1 MVSREVNPRRLGLR
15 PRFII
20 ATALLVVTAVTAS
33 LWTLGALSRLS
44 TAAGETLRLNDEAT
58 RATAQV
64 SSALERED
72 DALLLVLTG
81 DTAARA
87 SLATARMMVDEKFTI
102 LDAVLNE
109 PTEQELVDGLRE
121 QIDTY
126 RRASD
131 LIALETPGSL
141 IRYHR
146 EVNPS
151 LRLAVSYTARLRDR
165 HFESTQRMATT
176 AHDEVTRARGVVLA
190 ISLTALV
197 VSVLLALHLARL
209 VIVPLSEMTRRARA
223 IAHES
228 FEERLVVQ
236 SRDELGDLAAAFNEM
251 AEHLSEFRRINL
263 GEVLRAKAALESTLQ
278 ALPDAV
284 VLLDGEWHV
293 LSMNLRAREVLGVRP
308 TDRIEATEAAT
319 LSVGGVSLSSLVHVS
334 DRSSVEPMD
343 LASALRV
350 DLGGA
355 PRRLLARSLPVP
367 DLDDSRSGVIL
378 VLYDVTELAR
388 LDEMRAE
395 LIAVASHEL
404 RTPLTTLRMSLLM
417 LTETGATLPP
427 RERELVATCLAGV
440 GQLGD
445 TIDEFLDLTRIEA
458 GRLRLNLEPIDLEVF
473 LDDIGE
479 RWRPQ
484 ALAHSV
490 EFSVEASSALVEAD
504 SARLRV
510 VLDNLLSNAMK
521 YTPSG
526 GRVWVSGGIT
536 EVNGSV
542 HARITVT
549 DDGPGIP
556 DEYHARVFEKFFRV
570 EHHVPDADEGT
581 RGVGIG
587 LYLCQQIV
595 VRHGGHIWCETCA
608 GGRGTRVALELP
620 LNAEQI
626 PHQPERAKSSA
637 VTVA

>member
-1 MVSREVNPRRLGLR
+1 MASREMNPRRLGLR
-15 PRFII
+15 PRFMI

-58 RATAQV
+58 RATAQF

-87 SLATARMMVDEKFTI
+87 SLATARRMVDERFAN

-109 PTEQELVDGLRE
+109 PTEQELVDALRR

-131 LIALETPGSL
+131 VIAQETPGSL
-141 IRYHR
+141 VRYHR

-151 LRLAVSYTARLRDR
+151 LRLAVGIAARLRDR
-165 HFESTQRMATT
+165 HFESTQRMATN
-176 AHDEVTRARGVVLA
+176 AHDEVSRARGVVLG

-223 IAHES
+223 IARES
-228 FEERLVVQ
+228 FEERLVVK

-284 VLLDGEWHV
+284 VLLDGERHV
-293 LSMNLRAREVLGVRP
+293 LSMNRRAREVLDIRP
-308 TDRIEATEAAT
+308 TERVEATEAAA
-319 LSVGGVSLSSLVHVS
+319 LSVGGVALSSLVDPS
-334 DRSSVEPMD
+334 ARSSVETMD

-350 DLGGA
+350 DVGGA
-355 PRRLLARSLPVP
+355 SRRLLARSLRVP
-367 DLDDSRSGVIL
+367 DLDETRTGVIL

-388 LDEMRAE
+388 LDEMRGE

-417 LTETGATLPP
+417 LTEGGATLPI

-458 GRLRLNLEPIDLEVF
+458 GRLRLNVEPIDLESF
-473 LDDIGE
+473 LDGIRE
-479 RWRPQ
+479 RWRDQ
-484 ALAHSV
+484 ALGHGVELSV
-490 EFSVEASSALVEAD
+490 DASSALVEGD

-510 VLDNLLSNAMK
+510 VLDNLLSNAIK

-526 GRVWVSGGIT
+526 GHVWLSGGLT
-536 EVNGSV
+536 DTNGSGR

-549 DDGPGIP
+549 DSGPGIP
-556 DEYHARVFEKFFRV
+556 DEYRARVFEKFFRV
-570 EHHVPDADEGT
+570 EHHVSEADEGT

-595 VRHGGHIWCETCA
+595 VLHGGRIWCEA
-608 GGRGTRVALELP
+608 GDDGRGTRVGLDLP
-620 LNAEQI
+620 LSRDA
-626 PHQPERAKSSA
+626 AA
-637 VTVA
+637 

>member
-1 MVSREVNPRRLGLR
+1 MASREVTPRRLGLR
-15 PRFII
+15 PRFMI
-20 ATALLVVTAVTAS
+20 ATALLVITAVTAS

-58 RATAQV
+58 RATALV

-81 DTAARA
+81 DTAARG
-87 SLATARMMVDEKFTI
+87 SLAAARTMVDEKFTS
-102 LDAVLNE
+102 LDTVLNE
-109 PTEQELVDGLRE
+109 PTEQELVDALRR
-121 QIDTY
+121 QIDAY

-131 LIALETPGSL
+131 LISQETPGSL

-165 HFESTQRMATT
+165 HFESTQSMAAK
-176 AHDEVTRARGVVLA
+176 AHEEVARARGVVLG
-190 ISLTALV
+190 ISLAALI

-209 VIVPLSEMTRRARA
+209 VIVPLSEMTRSARA
-223 IAHES
+223 IAREN
-228 FEERLVVQ
+228 FEERLIVK

-284 VLLDGEWHV
+284 VLLDGKRHV
-293 LSMNLRAREVLGVRP
+293 LSMNRRAREVLGLGAADQV
-308 TDRIEATEAAT
+308 EATEAAT
-319 LSVGGVSLSSLVHVS
+319 LTVGGVTLSSLVHLS
-334 DRSSVEPMD
+334 DRESVEPMD

-350 DLGGA
+350 EIGGA
-355 PRRLLARSLPVP
+355 TRRLLARSLGVP
-367 DLDDSRSGVIL
+367 DLDEARTGTIL

-417 LTETGATLPP
+417 LTEGGASLPP
-427 RERELVATCLAGV
+427 RERELVATCVAGV

-445 TIDEFLDLTRIEA
+445 TVDEFLDLTRIEA
-458 GRLRLNLEPIDLEVF
+458 GRLRLNLEQIDLEVF
-473 LDDIGE
+473 LESIRE
-479 RWRPQ
+479 RWWHQ
-484 ALAHSV
+484 AVGHGVTLSV
-490 EFSVEASSALVEAD
+490 DASPALIQGD

-521 YTPSG
+521 YTASG
-526 GRVWVSGGIT
+526 GRVWIAAGLTPGTHST
-536 EVNGSV
+536 RR
-542 HARITVT
+542 ARVTVT

-556 DEYHARVFEKFFRV
+556 DEYRTRVFEKFFRV
-570 EHHVPDADEGT
+570 EHLVPDADEGT

-595 VRHGGHIWCETCA
+595 MLHGGRIWCEA
-608 GGRGTRVALELP
+608 GDGGRGTRVGLELP
-620 LNAEQI
+620 LHRDA
-626 PHQPERAKSSA
+626 SG
-637 VTVA
+637 

>member
-1 MVSREVNPRRLGLR
+1 MASREMNPRRLGLR
-15 PRFII
+15 PRFMI

-33 LWTLGALSRLS
+33 LWTLRALSRLS

-64 SSALERED
+64 ASALERED

-81 DTAARA
+81 DTATRP
-87 SLATARMMVDEKFTI
+87 SLATARRMVDESFAD

-109 PTEQELVDGLRE
+109 PTEQELVDALRR
-121 QIDTY
+121 QIDAY
-126 RRASD
+126 RLASD
-131 LIALETPGSL
+131 LVARETPGSL
-141 IRYHR
+141 VRYHR
-146 EVNPS
+146 DVNPS
-151 LRLAVSYTARLRDR
+151 LRLAVGYTARLRDL
-165 HFESTQRMATT
+165 HFESTQRMATN
-176 AHDEVTRARGVVLA
+176 AHDEVTRARGVVLG

-223 IAHES
+223 IAREN
-228 FEERLVVQ
+228 FEERLIVK

-263 GEVLRAKAALESTLQ
+263 GEVLRAKATLESTLQ

-284 VLLDGEWHV
+284 VLLDGERHV
-293 LSMNLRAREVLGVRP
+293 LSMNRRAREVLGVHP
-308 TDRIEATEAAT
+308 TDRVEAIEAAT
-319 LSVGGVSLSSLVHVS
+319 LSVGGVSLTSLIDESDPSSI
-334 DRSSVEPMD
+334 ETMD
-343 LASALRV
+343 LASALPV
-350 DLGGA
+350 DVGGA
-355 PRRLLARSLPVP
+355 SRRLLARSLRVP
-367 DLDDSRSGVIL
+367 DLDETRTGVVL

-388 LDEMRAE
+388 LDAMRAE

-417 LTETGATLPP
+417 LTEGGATLPMRE

-458 GRLRLNLEPIDLEVF
+458 GRLRLNVEPIDLEAF
-473 LDDIGE
+473 LGGIRE
-479 RWRPQ
+479 RWRDQ
-484 ALAHSV
+484 ALGHGV
-490 EFSVEASSALVEAD
+490 DFSVDASSALVQGD

-510 VLDNLLSNAMK
+510 VVDNLLSNAMK

-526 GRVWVSGGIT
+526 GRVWLSGGLMET
-536 EVNGSV
+536 DGGRRC
-542 HARITVT
+542 AQITVT
-549 DDGPGIP
+549 DNGPGIP
-556 DEYHARVFEKFFRV
+556 DEYRTQVFEKFFRV

-595 VRHGGHIWCETCA
+595 MLHGGRIWCEA
-608 GGRGTRVALELP
+608 GSDGRGTRVGLELP
-620 LNAEQI
+620 LLHDA
-626 PHQPERAKSSA
+626 RS
-637 VTVA
+637 

>member
-1 MVSREVNPRRLGLR
+1 MASREPPRRRIGLR
-15 PRFII
+15 PRFMI

-44 TAAGETLRLNDEAT
+44 TAAGETLRLNDEAS

-64 SSALERED
+64 ASALERED
-72 DALLLVLTG
+72 DALLLMLTE
-81 DTAARA
+81 DTTARA
-87 SLATARMMVDEKFTI
+87 SLAAARTMVDEKFAL

-109 PTEQELVDGLRE
+109 QTEQEHVDALRR

-131 LIALETPGSL
+131 LITQETPGSL

-151 LRLAVSYTARLRDR
+151 LRLAVGYTARLRDR
-165 HFESTQRMATT
+165 HFESTQRMATS
-176 AHDEVTRARGVVLA
+176 AHEEVARARGVVLG
-190 ISLTALV
+190 ISLVALV
-197 VSVLLALHLARL
+197 VSVLLALHLSRL
-209 VIVPLSEMTRRARA
+209 VIVPLSEMTRSARA
-223 IAHES
+223 IARES
-228 FEERLVVQ
+228 FEERLVVK
-236 SRDELGDLAAAFNEM
+236 SRDELGDLASAFNEM

-284 VLLDGEWHV
+284 VLLDGERHV
-293 LSMNLRAREVLGVRP
+293 LSMNRRAREVMGMDEADAVA
-308 TDRIEATEAAT
+308 RIEATT
-319 LSVGGVSLSSLVHVS
+319 LRVGGVPLASLVDLS
-334 DRSSVEPMD
+334 DRLPVEPMD

-350 DLGGA
+350 DVGGA
-355 PRRLLARSLPVP
+355 PRRLLARSLGVP
-367 DLDDSRSGVIL
+367 DLDETRRGAIL

-417 LTETGATLPP
+417 LTEGNATLPP
-427 RERELVATCLAGV
+427 RERELVATCLDGV

-458 GRLRLNLEPIDLEVF
+458 GKLRLNLEPIDIEAF
-473 LDDIGE
+473 LDGIAE
-479 RWRPQ
+479 RWRREAIGHGVELSVDSSC
-484 ALAHSV
+484 ALIDG
-490 EFSVEASSALVEAD
+490 D

-521 YTPSG
+521 YTASG
-526 GRVWVSGGIT
+526 GHVHVSAKVT
-536 EVNGSV
+536 E
-542 HARITVT
+542 ACRATITVT
-549 DDGPGIP
+549 DDGPGIR
-556 DEYHARVFEKFFRV
+556 DEYRARVFEKFFRV
-570 EHHVPDADEGT
+570 EHHVPEVDEGT

-595 VRHGGHIWCETCA
+595 MIHGGRIWCEA
-608 GGRGTRVALELP
+608 GDGGRGARVGFELP
-620 LNAEQI
+620 LHRDATRTTIGRSLRQL
-626 PHQPERAKSSA
+626 
-637 VTVA
+637 